1 MPYTADNIEI
11 AISSGTAIIA
21 TDYGTSGSV
30 GFSAA
35 HAQISKISWGDEN
48 YTYRVGESYPMPVK
62 IYGITGTTVPVSG
75 TIAGTGEF
83 LVKTNPTSAVIV
95 KGSTFTTDAAVSI
108 SGRIQGITSG
118 TAVGVTGYVNILNN
132 VAIFGVSGATA
143 IAVTGGR
150 RLSSSTDSVT
160 VSGNVGISGGLQ
172 ILAATDSIA
181 VYGPN
186 GSTFVETNLNINGT
200 PLGISGDALKVAVTN
215 TGFTFSVSVSATTGV
230 TNTQGPLQVQGYT
243 GSGGYPLTIKG
254 SLAGGVVEVGAITP
268 LPVEV
273 TGPVSIDDE
282 ALIDEM
288 GVLNSSINTVASNAR
303 YALDILNLINNSGS
317 GAKVNI
323 NTISKPQRLIAG
335 QKTLSTTPSLIS
347 NDALRVG
354 ITLKSPITN
363 TADIYVGNTL
373 TVTDSSGYIL
383 SPGETI
389 YLEVSSMGAIY
400 ARSANGTPVIAYIG
414 S

>member
-11 AISSGTAIIA
+11 TISSGTAVIA

-35 HAQISKISWGDEN
+35 HAQISKMSWGDEN
-48 YTYRVGESYPMPVK
+48 YTYRVSEAYPTPVK

-83 LVKTNPTSAVIV
+83 LVKTNPTSSVIV
-95 KGSTFTTDAAVSI
+95 KGSTFTSDAAVSI

-118 TAVGVTGYVNILNN
+118 TSVGVTGYVNILNN
-132 VAIFGVSGATA
+132 VAVFGISGATA

-150 RLSSSTDSVT
+150 RLASSTDSVT
-160 VSGNVGISGGLQ
+160 VVGNVGISGGLQ

-186 GSTFVETNLNINGT
+186 GSTYVETNLNINGT

-215 TGFTFSVSVSATTGV
+215 SGFTFSVTVSATTGV

-243 GSGGYPLTIKG
+243 GTGYPLTIKG
-254 SLAGGVVEVGAITP
+254 SLAGGAVEIGALTAI
-268 LPVEV
+268 PVEV
-273 TGPVSIDDE
+273 TGPVEIDDA

-288 GVLNSSINTVASNAR
+288 DVLNSSINTVASNTR
-303 YALDILNLINNSGS
+303 YTLDVLNLINSSGS

-323 NTISKPQRLIAG
+323 NTITRPSRIIAG
-335 QKTLSTTPSLIS
+335 QKVLSTTPALIS
-347 NDALRVG
+347 TDTLRVG
-354 ITLKSPITN
+354 VTLKSLGTN
-363 TADIYVGNTL
+363 TADIYIGNTL
-373 TVTDSSGYIL
+373 TVSDTSGYVL
-383 SPGETI
+383 SPGESI
-389 YLEVSSMGAIY
+389 YIEVASMGSIY
-400 ARSANGTPVIAYIG
+400 ARSAAGTPTISYIG

>member
-11 AISSGTAIIA
+11 TISSGTAVIA

-35 HAQISKISWGDEN
+35 HAQISKMSWGDEN
-48 YTYRVGESYPMPVK
+48 YTYRVSEAYPTPVK

-83 LVKTNPTSAVIV
+83 LVKTNPTSSVIV
-95 KGSTFTTDAAVSI
+95 KGSTFTSDAAVSI

-118 TAVGVTGYVNILNN
+118 TLVGVTGYVNILNN
-132 VAIFGVSGATA
+132 VAVFGISGATA

-160 VSGNVGISGGLQ
+160 VVGNVGISGGLQ

-186 GSTFVETNLNINGT
+186 GSTYVETNLNINGT

-215 TGFTFSVSVSATTGV
+215 SGFTFSVTVSATTGV

-243 GSGGYPLTIKG
+243 GTGYPLTIKG
-254 SLAGGVVEVGAITP
+254 SLAGGAVEIGALTAI
-268 LPVEV
+268 PVEV
-273 TGPVSIDDE
+273 TGPVEIDDT

-288 GVLNSSINTVASNAR
+288 DTLNSSINTVASNTR
-303 YALDILNLINNSGS
+303 YTLDVLNLINSSGS
-317 GAKVNI
+317 GAKVNV
-323 NTISKPQRLIAG
+323 NTITRPSKIIAG
-335 QKTLSTTPSLIS
+335 QKVLSTTPALIS
-347 NDALRVG
+347 TDTLRVG
-354 ITLKSPITN
+354 VTLKSLGTN
-363 TADIYVGNTL
+363 TADIYIGNTL
-373 TVTDSSGYIL
+373 TVSDTSGYVL
-383 SPGETI
+383 SPGESI
-389 YLEVSSMGAIY
+389 YIEVASMGSIY
-400 ARSANGTPVIAYIG
+400 ARSAAGTPTISYIG